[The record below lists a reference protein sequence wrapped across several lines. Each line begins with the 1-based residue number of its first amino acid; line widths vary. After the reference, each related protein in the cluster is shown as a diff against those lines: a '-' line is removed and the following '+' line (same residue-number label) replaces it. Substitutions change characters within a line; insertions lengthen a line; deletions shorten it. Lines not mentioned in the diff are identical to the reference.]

1 MSFEQLT
8 SKKTQIHTIDDGLT
22 LESGNRLPQVHVAYR
37 TWGQLSAGRDNAVLV
52 CHALTGSAD
61 ADEWWPGLIG
71 RGLALDPDH
80 DFIICSNALGSCYG
94 TTGPSSLSPRTGAP
108 YGPDFPLVTVRDVV
122 SVQKRLLE
130 DLGVRHLRLV
140 IGGSFGG
147 MQALEWTVSH
157 GSFLDSAVVIAT
169 TARHSPWCI
178 GLSEAQRAAI
188 RADDLWREGRYDLD
202 HQPSGGLAVA
212 RMIAMCSYRS
222 PESFQDRFGRQ
233 EDGAGCF
240 QTETYLRH
248 HGHKLADRFDAN
260 SYLTL
265 TRAMD
270 THDVSRGRGELK
282 QVLGSI
288 DVETLVIGIT
298 SDRLYLPAEQIEIAE
313 AVPHARL
320 VWLHAPHGHD
330 AFLIETADV
339 CRLVG
344 DFRGYCA
351 RRARP
356 LAS

>member
-1 MSFEQLT
+1 MCFEQLI
-8 SKKTQIHTIDDGLT
+8 SQKTRFHTIDDGFT
-22 LESGNRLPQVHVAYR
+22 LESGNRLPEVRIAYR
-37 TWGQLSAGRDNAVLV
+37 TWGRLSASRDNAILI

-71 RGLALDPDH
+71 RGLAFDPDH
-80 DFIICSNALGSCYG
+80 DFIVCSNALGSCYG

-122 SVQKRLLE
+122 SLQKRLLD
-130 DLGVRHLRLV
+130 DLGVNRLRVV

-147 MQALEWTVSH
+147 MQALEWAVTH
-157 GSFLDSAVVIAT
+157 GSFVDSAVVIAT
-169 TARHSPWCI
+169 SARHSSWCI

-188 RADDLWREGRYDLD
+188 RADEHWRDGRYALD
-202 HQPSGGLAVA
+202 QQPASGLAVA

-270 THDVSRGRGELK
+270 SHDISRGRGELR
-282 QVLGSI
+282 QVLGSV

-298 SDRLYLPAEQIEIAE
+298 SDRLYLPAEQIEIAD
-313 AVPHARL
+313 AVPRARL
-320 VWLHAPHGHD
+320 GWLHAPHGHD
-330 AFLIETADV
+330 AFLIETEDV
-339 CRLVG
+339 SRLVH
-344 DFRGYCA
+344 DFRA
-351 RRARP
+351 FNAHRAQP